1 MIPSVSTLVLQRS
14 ASAPLLVLGPSLGTS
29 SAVWAAAAERLA
41 TDFTV
46 VCWDLPGHGASLPA
60 TGPFGLPEIADAVAA
75 SVDADEYFYA
85 GVSLG
90 GAVGLHL
97 ALRDH
102 RMRGTAAICSGA
114 IIGSPEGWYDRAA
127 LVRASGTIVLVESS
141 RERWFAPGALTAS
154 GQRLLDELPS
164 VDDESYALCCE
175 ALASHDLRSELP
187 RITVPVLAAWGE
199 HDLVT
204 PAIRSE
210 EIAAGVR
217 DGVTCRIAK
226 AGHLAPSE
234 RPDDVA
240 SMLKAYFM
248 SINSAR

>member
-1 MIPSVSTLVLQRS
+1 V
-14 ASAPLLVLGPSLGTS
+14 
-29 SAVWAAAAERLA
+29 
-41 TDFTV
+41 
-46 VCWDLPGHGASLPA
+46 
-60 TGPFGLPEIADAVAA
+60 VAA

-114 IIGSPEGWYDRAA
+114 IIGSPTGWYDRAA
-127 LVRASGTIVLVESS
+127 LVRASGTS
-141 RERWFAPGALTAS
+141 A
-154 GQRLLDELPS
+154 LLDALPA

-187 RITVPVLAAWGE
+187 RIAVPVLAAWGE

-217 DGVTCRIAK
+217 NGGTCRIAH
-226 AGHLAPSE
+226 AGHLAPLE
-234 RPDDVA
+234 RPDDLGCGA
-240 SMLKAYFM
+240 HGRDERAP
-248 SINSAR
+248 AQCP

>member
-1 MIPSVSTLVLQRS
+1 MIPSVSTFVLQKD
-14 ASAPLLVLGPSLGTS
+14 ASAPVLVLGPSLGTS
-29 SAVWAAAAERLA
+29 SNVWTAAAERLA
-41 TDFTV
+41 SEFTV
-46 VCWDLPGHGASLPA
+46 VCWDLPGHGASPPA
-60 TGPFGLPEIADAVAA
+60 TEPFGLPEIADAVAA
-75 SVDADEYFYA
+75 SVDTDEYIYA

-114 IIGSPEGWYDRAA
+114 IIGSPTGWYDRAA
-127 LVRASGTIVLVESS
+127 LVRASGTSALVKSS
-141 RERWFAPGALTAS
+141 RERWFAPGNLTESA
-154 GQRLLDELPS
+154 QHLLDALPA

-187 RITVPVLAAWGE
+187 RIAVPVLAAWGE

-217 DGVTCRIAK
+217 NGGTHRIAH
-226 AGHLAPSE
+226 AGHLAPLE

-240 SMLKAYFM
+240 SILKAHFM
-248 SINSAR
+248 SITSA